1 MRSVR
6 VAPVC
11 NIILLHAVPG
21 PGHHDGGMGAQNDT
35 HRAPPPAPPPPP
47 RRRTKGHSLEMG
59 PVVTV

>member
-1 MRSVR
+1 M
-6 VAPVC
+6 C

-35 HRAPPPAPPPPP
+35 HRAPPPAPPPP
-47 RRRTKGHSLEMG
+47 RRRTKGHSLELG